1 MTKFNNAIDKI
12 ATSFKEKIKKRK
24 ADLRIVP
31 IDEEQ
36 EMGEELKT
44 IEELKII
51 KELKM
56 IEEIRKVENLDS
68 IQAIYSFHGDKPSG
82 IVRINDDDENDK
94 NEKKKQE
101 KEKKK
106 QEKEKKKQ
114 EKEKKKQEKEK
125 KKQEEK
131 EKKQEE
137 KERKKQEKGCEQ
149 QEETNKPETK
159 YNTLFTQIQLEP
171 VIEDSSSTIIFM
183 TELNSNV
190 KTPRLKNNKISLDVK
205 QGESSSPISSLNSNY
220 SEETTSIPQ
229 IPQTPQTPSATINNT
244 PKPIINNPMM
254 ARRPVRRNSGF
265 RMGINLMR

>member
-1 MTKFNNAIDKI
+1 MTKFNNAIDKF

-82 IVRINDDDENDK
+82 IVRINDDDKNDK
-94 NEKKKQE
+94 NEKN
-101 KEKKK
+101 EKKK

-131 EKKQEE
+131 EKK
-137 KERKKQEKGCEQ
+137 KQEKECEQ

-171 VIEDSSSTIIFM
+171 VIEDSSSTIMFM

-190 KTPRLKNNKISLDVK
+190 KTPRLKNNKVSLDVK
-205 QGESSSPISSLNSNY
+205 QSESPSPISSPISSPNSNY
-220 SEETTSIPQ
+220 SEETTTSIPQ
-229 IPQTPQTPSATINNT
+229 TPQTPQTPSATINNT

>member
-106 QEKEKKKQ
+106 QE
-114 EKEKKKQEKEK
+114 EKE

>member
-1 MTKFNNAIDKI
+1 MTKFNNAIDKF

-82 IVRINDDDENDK
+82 IVRINDDDDKNDKNEK

-114 EKEKKKQEKEK
+114 QEKEKKKQEKE
-125 KKQEEK
+125 
-131 EKKQEE
+131 
-137 KERKKQEKGCEQ
+137 CEQ

-171 VIEDSSSTIIFM
+171 VIEDSSSTMMFM

-190 KTPRLKNNKISLDVK
+190 KTPRLKNNKVSLDVK
-205 QGESSSPISSLNSNY
+205 QSESPSPISSPNSNY
-220 SEETTSIPQ
+220 SEETTTSIPQ
-229 IPQTPQTPSATINNT
+229 TPQIPQTPSATINNT